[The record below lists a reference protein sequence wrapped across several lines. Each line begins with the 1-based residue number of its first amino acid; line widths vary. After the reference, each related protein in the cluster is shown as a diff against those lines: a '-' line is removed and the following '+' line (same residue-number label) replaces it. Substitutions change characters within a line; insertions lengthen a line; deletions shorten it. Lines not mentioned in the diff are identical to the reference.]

1 MARISPLDL
10 AQAIERGEAPVIVD
24 VRSSAARQADPRR
37 IPGARSLELAG
48 IEAGLGDLPRDREI
62 ILYCT

>member
-1 MARISPLDL
+1 MARISPAEL
-10 AQAIERGEAPVIVD
+10 AEEIARGESPVIVD
-24 VRSSAARQADPRR
+24 VRSTAARKADPRR

-48 IEAGLGDLPRDREI
+48 LEPGLADLPRDRDI